1 MLLRYKMPPKFKVIR
16 MNLLIKIA
24 TLTWL
29 CLMSIAP
36 VLAGDSDEELRHEIS
51 FLAKKLLEKS
61 GGDSVTIEQPAYM
74 KPFIGICSDVSRRG
88 VKLTCIT
95 PGANASKAG
104 LKTGDLVTAINGIDM
119 VTSSSRESEDAFYG
133 ITKTMKAG
141 DKLVM
146 KLIRKGEKQTITAT
160 VGDIGQPAYTLT
172 VSKK

>member
-1 MLLRYKMPPKFKVIR
+1 MNILIR
-16 MNLLIKIA
+16 IA
-24 TLTWL
+24 TLI
-29 CLMSIAP
+29 CLSLMAINPA
-36 VLAGDSDEELRHEIS
+36 LADDIDEELRHEIS
-51 FLAKKLLEKS
+51 FLAKKLLDKS
-61 GGDSVTIEQPAYM
+61 GGDSITIEQPAYM

-104 LKTGDLVTAINGIDM
+104 LKTGDLVISINDIDM
-119 VTSSSRESEDAFYG
+119 VTSSSRESEEAFYG